1 MPWTTSLL
9 KGFVMFL
16 AVNPF
21 FAIFFTYDV
30 IGALGSELEEE
41 MGLQAEE
48 IGWLYSAYSIFTPV
62 MVFLSGLLID
72 KIGAKKT
79 AMLMSSIMVGGT
91 AVLTYGGYRRE
102 FLTMAG
108 GRLAAGFGE
117 SLLVAM
123 QAIICQNFVEAW
135 WLNMAFAMSNVWGQL
150 GNASV
155 FFLLPFI
162 SKGGLTLAVSTSFIV
177 SAFAWLTCL
186 LYVCIDGPT
195 LREKIGGVS
204 SSVEGSKMR
213 LSDIKEFPAS
223 FWCLSLINCL
233 STCSIFVS
241 MSFGPLFLIETAGYS
256 ASMAGTIIALM
267 NVTVLLAPIA
277 GWILDAIGQRVWIW
291 IGCCAL
297 MAASFAV
304 LALDKMDPVFWL
316 MLIGVSFAVLNS
328 SVNAAIS
335 LVVSPRVFGTAYGI
349 CGVMFNLSLLIFP
362 SLIGAIRNALGSF
375 TVPMLVF
382 AGINLLGV
390 LVAVALF
397 FFNRACNDNIL
408 NLTAHQIDQ
417 LTSVRRVADDADADD
432 VYKPTPGS
440 SDTATLWPTETT
452 PLTR

>member
-123 QAIICQNFVEAW
+123 QAIIRQRNALTNTMQCQNFVEAW

-162 SKGGLTLAVSTSFIV
+162 SKGGLTLAVS
-177 SAFAWLTCL
+177 
-186 LYVCIDGPT
+186 
-195 LREKIGGVS
+195 VS